1 MILFKHENE
10 KIKKSELTSPS
21 ILKEF
26 KYQNKL
32 EKINPIENLKSNW
45 NISKYI
51 IYIKKENNVIC
62 F

>member
-1 MILFKHENE
+1 MILFKHESG

-51 IYIKKENNVIC
+51 RYIKKENNVIY